1 MHSLHV
7 RAEEGNEKRKLMEM
21 RIKLYRIFVCPLP
34 EFTGMPTVGQLAI
47 KWSLLH
53 FEACRK
59 CARTANWTRQSSSTC
74 TGGCFPKE
82 SRQLSIST
90 CFEPTTP
97 IIQEASSFRNLFRCR
112 PIRPWISPAVSDVLR
127 IWERGPLQENRIG
140 YITRGHTIF

>member
-112 PIRPWISPAVSDVLR
+112 PIYDLR
-127 IWERGPLQENRIG
+127 SRLLSVTYWEFEKGDQENRIG
-140 YITRGHTIF
+140 YITRGHPIF